1 MKFSEMEKCKLYK
14 VIRSSSDMT
23 ILVGDIICL
32 DKQGRL
38 WKDKSLDGSQA
49 AWLDPDDF
57 IEETLDFEVKDLS
70 KLDKKLR
77 S

>member
-1 MKFSEMEKCKLYK
+1 MKKCKLYK
-14 VIRSSSDMT
+14 AIRFSSDMT

-49 AWLDPDDF
+49 AWIEPDDF
-57 IEETLDFEVKDLS
+57 KNETLDFEVEELK
-70 KLDKKLR
+70 
-77 S
+77 